1 MVGTLEAVVEMAREK
16 KQLEEMTDWEM
27 KNLPRGLRID
37 IPLAS
42 VIELRKVAP
51 LLREFADILDRE
63 CRHNKVQTPDNILWH
78 LWGVGRTLRARI
90 EDVCRTKA
98 PVRTNSHPPQ

>member
-27 KNLPRGLRID
+27 GRLPRGLRID

-51 LLREFADILDRE
+51 LLRQFADVIEKETHRRD
-63 CRHNKVQTPDNILWH
+63 QTPMQILWH
-78 LWGVGRTLRARI
+78 IWGVCRTLRSRI
-90 EDVCRTKA
+90 EDVCKTKA
-98 PVRTNSHPPQ
+98 PIR

>member
-1 MVGTLEAVVEMAREK
+1 MVGTIEQVIEVQREK

-27 KNLPRGLRID
+27 KGLPRGLRID

-42 VIELRKVAP
+42 VVELRKVAP

-63 CRHNKVQTPDNILWH
+63 CRHNKVQAPSQILWH

-90 EDVCRTKA
+90 EDACRTKA
-98 PVRTNSHPPQ
+98 PARTNSHSPQ

>member
-27 KNLPRGLRID
+27 TRLPRGLRID

-51 LLREFADILDRE
+51 LLHQFADVIEKETRRKD
-63 CRHNKVQTPDNILWH
+63 QTPVQILWH
-78 LWGVGRTLRARI
+78 IWGVCRTLRWRI
-90 EDVCRTKA
+90 EEACKTRA
-98 PVRTNSHPPQ
+98 QIR

>member
-1 MVGTLEAVVEMAREK
+1 MVGTLEQVLEVKREK
-16 KQLEEMTDWEM
+16 QRLEEMSDWQM
-27 KNLPRGLRID
+27 KHLPRGLRID

-42 VIELRKVAP
+42 VVELRAVAP

-63 CRHNKVQTPDNILWH
+63 CRHNKIQTPDQILWH
-78 LWGVGRTLRARI
+78 LWGVGRNLRRRI
-90 EDVCRTKA
+90 EEVCRTKA